1 MKRPKPKMVIYV
13 LRTSNCNLERLC
25 SPGGGAEVPWNGPPE
40 RVTAPYVV
48 PQPNEQVFEESGCF
62 VLQPQAGDKLL
73 LRLNICGKP
82 IANKYCEGKMKSTL
96 ERESK
101 DLKPLRRKR
110 KR

>member
-1 MKRPKPKMVIYV
+1 MKWPKPKMGISV
-13 LRTSNCNLERLC
+13 LRAASCNLERPC
-25 SPGGGAEVPWNGPPE
+25 STGGGAEVPWNGPPE

-48 PQPNEQVFEESGCF
+48 PQPNEQAFEESGCF

-110 KR
+110 

>member
-1 MKRPKPKMVIYV
+1 MKRPKPKLVISV
-13 LRTSNCNLERLC
+13 LRTANCNLERPGL
-25 SPGGGAEVPWNGPPE
+25 PGGGAEVPWNGPPE

-96 ERESK
+96 ERLLK

-110 KR
+110 

>member
-1 MKRPKPKMVIYV
+1 MKWPKPKMVIFV
-13 LRTSNCNLERLC
+13 LCTANCSLERQCLT
-25 SPGGGAEVPWNGPPE
+25 GGGAEVPWNGPPE
-40 RVTAPYVV
+40 WVTAPYVV

-62 VLQPQAGDKLL
+62 VLQPQVGDKLL

-110 KR
+110 

>member
-1 MKRPKPKMVIYV
+1 MKWPKPKMVISV
-13 LRTSNCNLERLC
+13 LRTASCNLEIPCLT
-25 SPGGGAEVPWNGPPE
+25 GGGAEVPWNGPPE

-62 VLQPQAGDKLL
+62 VLPPQVGDKLL

-110 KR
+110 

>member
-1 MKRPKPKMVIYV
+1 MKWPKPKMVISV
-13 LRTSNCNLERLC
+13 LRTASCNLERPC
-25 SPGGGAEVPWNGPPE
+25 STGGGAEVPWNGPPE

-82 IANKYCEGKMKSTL
+82 IANKYCEGKMKSNL
-96 ERESK
+96 ERMSK

-110 KR
+110 

>member
-1 MKRPKPKMVIYV
+1 MVISV
-13 LRTSNCNLERLC
+13 FHTASCNLERLNLMDC
-25 SPGGGAEVPWNGPPE
+25 GAEVIWNGPPK

-96 ERESK
+96 ERELK
-101 DLKPLRRKR
+101 DLKSLRRKR
-110 KR
+110 